1 MLISFTETETKF
13 ASKAGGNTT
22 DKFTDE
28 LVARSK
34 TTTGTTALPTVTSKL
49 DDVMPAGKLS

>member
-1 MLISFTETETKF
+1 MLISFTETKTWV

-28 LVARSK
+28 LVVRSK
-34 TTTGTTALPTVTSKL
+34 TTTGTTALPTETSKL
-49 DDVMPAGKLS
+49 EDVMPAGKLS